1 MDQNNLETLLKELGL
16 KTPVNAIGAE
26 SHDIIADFLKT
37 EQEYCKQHKIKRLLR
52 LSGIK
57 QVKTLAQFDW
67 QFNPKISKEDILAFS
82 RSPWVMEAS
91 NLVLIGDTGLGKT
104 HIAKALCYEAVL
116 EGFPTAFITA
126 YDLVSKIH
134 KALNPITK
142 IEYYAKMRVLC
153 IDEIGYTF
161 HKKEDTDIIF
171 QIISKRSE
179 MLPTIVTTNLPPK
192 EWGSI
197 FSSAAASAILDR
209 LSFNGRFITFEG
221 RSYRLLKKHKLK

>member
-1 MDQNNLETLLKELGL
+1 MSQNNLESMLNDLGL
-16 KTPVNAIGAE
+16 KTPVNEIPAD
-26 SHDIIADFLKT
+26 SRDIIADFLKT

-52 LSGIK
+52 GSGIK

-67 QFNPKISKEDILAFS
+67 QFNPMISKADILTFTN
-82 RSPWVMEAS
+82 SPWVREAY
-91 NLVLIGDTGLGKT
+91 NLVLVGDTGLGKT
-104 HIAKALCYEAVL
+104 HMAKALCYETIL
-116 EGFPTAFITA
+116 NGFPTVFITA
-126 YDLVSKIH
+126 YDLISKIQ
-134 KALNPITK
+134 KALNPVTR

-153 IDEIGYTF
+153 IDELGYTF

-179 MLPTIVTTNLPPK
+179 ILPTIVTTNLPPK
-192 EWGSI
+192 DWGSI

-209 LSFNGRFITFEG
+209 MSFNGRFITFEG